1 MTKSEKLIA
10 LIVAIVLIAGI
21 GSGIFFGATHVGK
34 ATWNLW
40 FGSIQKVDD
49 ATNYETLKKVE
60 DTCRA
65 MIASYETD
73 RLTWEQYKSS
83 NDEEKVGW
91 AEQAKMRANKT
102 AASYNN
108 YDIVGIGNS
117 ENGWIADINNTLFPS
132 LKPGDYIDISS
143 ACRRFKL

>member
-10 LIVAIVLIAGI
+10 FIVAIVLIAGI

-83 NDEEKVGW
+83 NDEEKVVW

-108 YDIVGIGNS
+108 YILENSYVWRNNVPEDIRS
-117 ENGWIADINNTLFPS
+117 ELPY
-132 LKPGDYIDISS
+132 LE
-143 ACRRFKL
+143 

>member
-1 MTKSEKLIA
+1 MTKSDKLIA
-10 LIVAIVLIAGI
+10 SIVAIVLVMGI

-65 MIASYETD
+65 MISSYESD
-73 RLTWEQYKSS
+73 RLTWEQYKDSD
-83 NDEEKVGW
+83 DEEKVGW

-108 YDIVGIGNS
+108 YILENSYVWRNNVPEDIRS
-117 ENGWIADINNTLFPS
+117 ELPY
-132 LKPGDYIDISS
+132 LE
-143 ACRRFKL
+143 

>member
-1 MTKSEKLIA
+1 MTKSEKLIV
-10 LIVAIVLIAGI
+10 LTIAIVLIMGI
-21 GSGIFFGATHVGK
+21 GSGIFFGATHIGK

-65 MIASYETD
+65 MIASYEAD
-73 RLTWEQYKSS
+73 RLTWEQYKTSD
-83 NDEEKVGW
+83 NEEKVSW

-108 YDIVGIGNS
+108 YILENSYVWRNNVPEDIRS
-117 ENGWIADINNTLFPS
+117 ELPY
-132 LKPGDYIDISS
+132 LE
-143 ACRRFKL
+143 

>member
-1 MTKSEKLIA
+1 MTKSDKLIA
-10 LIVAIVLIAGI
+10 SIVAIVLVMGI

-65 MIASYETD
+65 MISSYESD
-73 RLTWEQYKSS
+73 RLTWEQYKDSD
-83 NDEEKVGW
+83 DEEKVGW

-108 YDIVGIGNS
+108 YILENSYIWRNNVPKDIRS
-117 ENGWIADINNTLFPS
+117 DLPYLE
-132 LKPGDYIDISS
+132 
-143 ACRRFKL
+143 

>member
-1 MTKSEKLIA
+1 MTKSDKLIA
-10 LIVAIVLIAGI
+10 SIVAIVLVMGI

-65 MIASYETD
+65 MISSYESD
-73 RLTWEQYKSS
+73 RLTWEQYKDSY
-83 NDEEKVGW
+83 NEEKVGW

-108 YDIVGIGNS
+108 YILENSYVWRNNVPKDIRS
-117 ENGWIADINNTLFPS
+117 DLPYLE
-132 LKPGDYIDISS
+132 
-143 ACRRFKL
+143 